1 MFRQLREWYD
11 QRFANPQIGILVLL
25 LIAGFA
31 LIFFFGKV
39 LMPVLISVV
48 LAYLLDGMAIAL
60 QRLKIPRMAAI
71 LIVFFLFMAGLLV
84 LLIWLLPLL
93 SSQIGQMIQRLPAI
107 VASGQKGLMQL
118 PQRYPDFI
126 SIEQIR
132 HIVNTL
138 GSELTRF
145 GQHLLSISFASV
157 RGLISFLVFLI
168 LIPFMVFF
176 FLKDK
181 QLIMNWFSGLLPQER
196 GLAAE
201 VWGEVNIQIGN
212 YARGKLWEILIV
224 WSCTYV
230 VFVLLGL
237 DFALLLSLFVGLS
250 VLIPYIGATVMTFPV
265 ALVAYAQWGLTADF
279 FYAVLAYG
287 VIQALDGNLLVPF
300 LFSEVVNLH
309 PVAIIVAVLF
319 FGGLWGMW
327 GLFFAIPLAT
337 LIHSVMDAWSRTYK
351 DAVAAKAEKEASS
364 PE

>member
-1 MFRQLREWYD
+1 MLKKLREWYD
-11 QRFANPQIGILVLL
+11 ERFADPQVGILVLL
-25 LIAGFA
+25 LFAGFA
-31 LIFFFGKV
+31 LVFLFGKV
-39 LMPVLISVV
+39 LMPVLISIV
-48 LAYLLDGMAIAL
+48 LAYLLDGMALAL
-60 QRLKIPRMAAI
+60 QRFKVPRLAAI
-71 LIVFFLFMAGLLV
+71 LIVFLLFMTGLLV

-93 SSQIGQMIQRLPAI
+93 SAQIGQMIQQLPTI

-118 PQRYPDFI
+118 PERYPDFI
-126 SIEQIR
+126 SKAQID

-138 GSELTRF
+138 GTELTRF
-145 GQHLLSISFASV
+145 GQRLLSISFASV
-157 RGLISFLVFLI
+157 RGLISFIVFLI

-181 QLIMNWFSGLLPQER
+181 VLILNWFSALLPKDR
-196 GLAAE
+196 GLATE

-224 WSCTYV
+224 WSCTYM

-237 DFALLLSLFVGLS
+237 EFALLLSLFVGLS

-279 FYAVLAYG
+279 FYAVIAYG

-309 PVAIIVAVLF
+309 PVAIILAVLF
-319 FGGLWGMW
+319 FGGLWGLW

-337 LIHSVMDAWSRTYK
+337 LIHSVMDAWRRTYK
-351 DAVAAKAEKEASS
+351 EAVAAKEKEEATTLS
-364 PE
+364 

>member
-1 MFRQLREWYD
+1 MFEQLRNWYE
-11 QRFANPQIGILVLL
+11 QRFSDPQMGILVLL
-25 LIAGFA
+25 LGFGFA

-48 LAYLLDGMAIAL
+48 LAYLLDGMAMAL
-60 QRLKIPRMAAI
+60 QRLKIPRLAAI
-71 LIVFFLFMAGLLV
+71 LVVFLLFMTGLLV

-93 SSQIGQMIQRLPAI
+93 STQIGQMIQQLPTI
-107 VASGQKGLMQL
+107 ISSGQKGLMQL
-118 PQRYPDFI
+118 PERYPDFI
-126 SIEQIR
+126 SMEQIN

-145 GQHLLSISFASV
+145 GQHILSISFASV

-181 QLIMNWFSGLLPQER
+181 ALILNWFSAMLPRDR
-196 GLAAE
+196 GLATE

-224 WSCTYV
+224 WGCTYL

-237 DFALLLSLFVGLS
+237 EFALLLSLFVGLS
-250 VLIPYIGATVMTFPV
+250 VLIPYIGATVMTLPV

-279 FYAVLAYG
+279 FYAVIAYG
-287 VIQALDGNLLVPF
+287 IIQALDGNLLVPF

-337 LIHSVMDAWSRTYK
+337 LIHSVMDAWRRTH
-351 DAVAAKAEKEASS
+351 KEAAAREKGDAST
-364 PE
+364 PA